1 MPIYTPEPLVIH
13 CCGYCCTAER
23 YGHHE
28 YCGVSASFITS
39 PLSQDIAKLTLYS
52 GVPNPPIA
60 YKRITLSTYIAPSPV
75 IIAIITSHPQFT

>member
-1 MPIYTPEPLVIH
+1 MNTV
-13 CCGYCCTAER
+13 
-23 YGHHE
+23 
-28 YCGVSASFITS
+28 V
-39 PLSQDIAKLTLYS
+39 